1 MKKILIVG
9 QSDILPELPD
19 HYTVTRC
26 SRAEKAE
33 ALLSQGFDGMVL
45 ELFLPGSDGLALLEA
60 CADFLPPVVLALSR
74 LITPYVLLAAAE
86 AGVGYL
92 LPIPCAQEEILR
104 RLKDML
110 LKFEMPAAD
119 TAAAFARYHVRRL
132 GLPRGKG
139 LSRILEILPHYDSR
153 MEPCLSKDFYADM
166 AESLGVGTDAIDAAI
181 HRTIQKGYDRR
192 NDAIWREYFAD
203 TSECP
208 GNKEFFNAVSDRIH
222 ENAPSR

>member
-9 QSDILPELPD
+9 QADILPEPPD
-19 HYTVTRC
+19 MYAVTRC
-26 SRAEKAE
+26 SRAEEAA
-33 ALLSQGFDGMVL
+33 ALLPQGFDGMIL
-45 ELFLPGSDGLALLEA
+45 ELFLPGTDGLALLESA
-60 CADFLPPVVLALSR
+60 ADVLPPVILALSR
-74 LITPYVLLAAAE
+74 FLSPYVLLAAAE

-92 LPIPCAQEEILR
+92 LPIPCTQAEILR
-104 RLKDML
+104 RLEDML
-110 LKFEMPAAD
+110 LTVETPVSD

-153 MEPCLSKDFYADM
+153 TEPCLSKDFYADM
-166 AESLGVGTDAIDAAI
+166 AKALGVSTDAIDAAI
-181 HRTIQKGYDRR
+181 HRSIQKGYEHR